1 MTSLA
6 IQGDDMHLAAIQQL
20 LQEADAQTPYPF
32 RSAAE
37 IVVTMTEELG
47 EVVTEVSLL
56 ERIGT
61 KAEWSKEPS
70 TDSLAKELLHL
81 MNMIVVLANRYAIDL
96 DQAYNAYLQQIA
108 GASKH
113 NSTS

>member
-1 MTSLA
+1 
-6 IQGDDMHLAAIQQL
+6 MHLAAIQKL

-61 KAEWSKEPS
+61 KAGWSKEPS
-70 TDSLAKELLHL
+70 TDRLAEELLHL
-81 MNMIVVLANRYAIDL
+81 MNMIVVLAKRYAIDL
-96 DQAYNAYLQQIA
+96 DQAYNAYVHQMARASQQ
-108 GASKH
+108 
-113 NSTS
+113 NSIS